1 MIYSNAWLMEFIGY
15 NWMALLIIYGVLKA
29 MYPNSK
35 ILNSIGQGFS
45 NIFPVFRRKAK
56 DQ

>member
-1 MIYSNAWLMEFIGY
+1 MIYSNAWLIEFIGY

-29 MYPNSK
+29 MFPNSK
-35 ILNSIGQGFS
+35 ILQAIGAGAS